1 MLRNRKI
8 KRNWN
13 SEDITL
19 LVWLVCKRLEQ
30 QALAHHSQLVPP
42 PSFRK
47 TKTGSLSPP
56 SSQAPRP
63 RSASSDGSASKR

>member
-30 QALAHHSQLVPP
+30 QTLAHHSQLVPP